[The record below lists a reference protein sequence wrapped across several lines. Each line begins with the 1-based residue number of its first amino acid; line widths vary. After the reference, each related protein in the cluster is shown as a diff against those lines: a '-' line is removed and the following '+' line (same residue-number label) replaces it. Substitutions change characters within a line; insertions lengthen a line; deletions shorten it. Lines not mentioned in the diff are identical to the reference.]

1 MDIYIQSAGTSP
13 DFDYSWQPQVPPL
26 LNRVSDLI
34 QSESPSL
41 VLAKFGDQFF
51 LLITGLES
59 PTKKDFA
66 GRVIRHSIAWITEA
80 NDNGERLTRA
90 ISSQYLQGAL
100 SINEIDRLIQLGGKN
115 GFDFNSSKFKEFSLS
130 ILNDTEIENSSLESS
145 VDDSKTKSKMA
156 ENLQALREELA
167 FDLQNFRLPK
177 NYEVFVVVTGMKSE
191 DSLTQERIWRSL
203 SNLVKSRNWKPSS
216 NTKKGDSSPKKLML
230 ALSLILLILIIG
242 VVIFLIFLK

>member
-26 LNRVSDLI
+26 LNRVSGLI

-80 NDNGERLTRA
+80 NDENERLTRA
-90 ISSQYLQGAL
+90 IASQYLQGEL
-100 SINEIDRLIQLGGKN
+100 SISDIDRLIELGGKN
-115 GFDFNSSKFKEFSLS
+115 GFNFDSSKFEDLS
-130 ILNDTEIENSSLESS
+130 KSISNLLTLDNSIDVIADTAQIGKNSQDLR
-145 VDDSKTKSKMA
+145 DALA
-156 ENLQALREELA
+156 EDLRR
-167 FDLQNFRLPK
+167 FRLPP
-177 NYEVFVVVTGMKSE
+177 NYELLVVVTGIKSE
-191 DSLTQERIWRSL
+191 DSLAQANIWRSL
-203 SNLVKSRNWKPSS
+203 SNLVESVNWKTVS
-216 NTKKGDSSPKKLML
+216 NKKKEGLLPKKLMIAITLVLLVAIAVIIL
-230 ALSLILLILIIG
+230 ATIILH
-242 VVIFLIFLK
+242 